1 MIQITIYVK
10 SFQSLP
16 KISKSSRKYT
26 MSHTQIF
33 EKDSLLQLIRQT
45 LSEDEYKEKFAS
57 FIFSAIFEN
66 EGAHFMNCEKRK
78 VLTKEE
84 STQTEIPT
92 EKSSFI
98 FENCTEN
105 ICLDVEPNNE
115 NIVSVVS
122 RDGCSP
128 TQIPRNLQH
137 YSFDPYCSRFLPE
150 DENAFWDEPRK
161 RSRTRSSSS
170 SKSRSRS
177 TTRTRS
183 PSANAGRRRAS
194 RSRSRSLR
202 RRRRASPSFMESRRI
217 TSARR
222 MPVPYTRT
230 RPGRERGGRR
240 GNYY

>member
-1 MIQITIYVK
+1 M
-10 SFQSLP
+10 FN
-16 KISKSSRKYT
+16 
-26 MSHTQIF
+26 TQKL

-78 VLTKEE
+78 VVTKEE
-84 STQTEIPT
+84 STQTDLPT
-92 EKSSFI
+92 EKSPFI
-98 FENCTEN
+98 FENCTDN
-105 ICLDVEPNNE
+105 KLLDVEPNKE

-122 RDGCSP
+122 RDSCSP

-150 DENAFWDEPRK
+150 DEETFWDEHRR

-170 SKSRSRS
+170 SESRSRS

-183 PSANAGRRRAS
+183 PSAPSGRRRAS
-194 RSRSRSLR
+194 RSRSRSSSRSSR

-230 RPGRERGGRR
+230 RPEVKRGGRR
-240 GNYY
+240 GNDYYY